1 MILSRITALTVLVVL
16 ALALPPTWA
25 NNMQIKREFY
35 KRGIS
40 AKPSDLNGKTFDY
53 VIVGGGQAGLVV
65 ASRLSENSQI
75 KVAVI
80 EAGTA
85 VTGNNETQSIDIPA
99 ANLYKS
105 GVKSSLD
112 WEYQTVNQIY
122 MNGKPSSWPRG
133 KVLGGSSA
141 INGMYY
147 IRPTSKEH
155 NTWAQLIGDKKTWG
169 WKAMLNAYKKLENY
183 VHPIDDV
190 AKHVNI
196 QWDDSSHGT
205 NGPLYVSYPG
215 YTYPPVGDFI
225 NTSSTVAIPFTANA
239 DGGNNT
245 GTFVATSN
253 INPTNWT
260 RSWSRS
266 GYIDPNLARPNLV
279 ILTEHQVTQVVLDTS
294 NSRSVKAT
302 AVKFKRNRD
311 SREFT
316 VNAGREVILSAGSI
330 NTPQILQLSGIGD
343 AKFLQSKK
351 VNVTVDLPGVGYN
364 LHDHLSSHVEWAPK
378 NPSEMPPQKLTG
390 NAKQDSFTNS
400 AVAYLPGSAIM
411 KDQWN
416 AYINAVKNN
425 QTNAVNA
432 YDAPAPVKSGYALT
446 YSTALNLLQKQV
458 PAMEILFALTF
469 GKIQVQHAIQHA
481 FSRGSVLINSND
493 PFDTPLVD
501 PRYLEQSSDLTMLR
515 AALNV
520 SRSIGSAQPLNGHL
534 GQETQPGSN
543 VTKDDDIDNYI
554 RSIAGT
560 EYHPCGTAAMLPQDK
575 GGVVDNKLLVYGTS
589 NLRVIDGSVIP
600 FVTSAHLM
608 SVIYATA
615 EIGSEIIQSAQ
626 NAQSASKS
634 QSQQPSSQSSKPSS
648 SSSPQGSSPS
658 HGSSGGNDQGPK
670 NHATSTGVSWILTV
684 LAILVALSLSI

>member
-1 MILSRITALTVLVVL
+1 MILPRITALP
-16 ALALPPTWA
+16 ALILLTLFSSLTWA
-25 NNMQIKREFY
+25 DNLHFKRELH

-40 AKPSDLNGKTFDY
+40 VKPNDLDGKTFDY

-85 VTGNNETQSIDIPA
+85 GTAKNETDRIEVPA

-105 GVKSSLD
+105 GVRTPLD
-112 WEYQTVNQIY
+112 WRYSTVEQPY
-122 MNGKPSSWPRG
+122 MNNRAASWPRG

-147 IRPTSKEH
+147 IRPTTAEH
-155 NTWAQLIGDKKTWG
+155 HTWGQLIGDTKTWG
-169 WKAMLNAYKKLENY
+169 WNSMLNAYKKLETY
-183 VHPIDDV
+183 AHPVDSV
-190 AKHVNI
+190 AKADNI
-196 QWDDSSHGT
+196 QWDDASHGG
-205 NGPLYVSYPG
+205 NGPIYVSYPG

-225 NTSSTVAIPFTANA
+225 NTSSTVAVPFTSNP

-266 GYIDPNLARPNLV
+266 GYIDPNVARSNLV
-279 ILTEHQVTQVVLDTS
+279 ILTDHQATQILFDTS
-294 NSRSVKAT
+294 NSKNVKAT
-302 AVKFKRNRD
+302 GVKFKHDRN
-311 SREFT
+311 SREYT

-330 NTPQILQLSGIGD
+330 NTPQLLQLSGIGD

-351 VNVTVDLPGVGYN
+351 VNVAVDLPGVGYN
-364 LHDHLSSHVEWAPK
+364 LHDHLSSNVQWSPK
-378 NPSEMPPQKLTG
+378 NASEIPPQDITG
-390 NAKQDSFTNS
+390 NPEQDSFINS
-400 AVAYLPGSAIM
+400 AVAYVPGPGIM

-416 AYINAVKNN
+416 SYIDSVKNN

-432 YDAPAPVKSGYALT
+432 YDAPDPVKSGYNLT
-446 YSTALNLLQKQV
+446 YSTVLNLLQKNV
-458 PAMEILFALTF
+458 PAIEILFSLTF
-469 GKIQVQHAIQHA
+469 GNIQVQHAIQHA
-481 FSRGSVLINSND
+481 FSRGSILINTTD
-493 PFDTPLVD
+493 PFDYPLVD
-501 PRYLEQSSDLTMLR
+501 PRYLEQSSDMDMLR
-515 AALNV
+515 AALGV
-520 SRSIGSAQPLNGHL
+520 SRSIGATQPLNGHL
-534 GQETQPGSN
+534 DQESKPGSN
-543 VTKDDDIDNYI
+543 VTQDADIDNYI

-589 NLRVIDGSVIP
+589 NLRVVDASVIP
-600 FVTSAHLM
+600 FAPSAHLM

-626 NAQSASKS
+626 NNQSGSS
-634 QSQQPSSQSSKPSS
+634 GQGQQPSAQSSQSSSQGGASNGDSS
-648 SSSPQGSSPS
+648 ND
-658 HGSSGGNDQGPK
+658 SGNGPK
-670 NHATSTGVSWILTV
+670 NHATTTSVSWISTI
-684 LAILVALSLSI
+684 LATIVTLSLLL